1 MGKTTVEQNAKMYV
15 VENKLTHPEAINER
29 ELHAITGDSIGS
41 LLPVTTEKSKK
52 GIIIKGSIEGMMSLQ
67 SYFSGLMT
75 KKMFLNVI
83 LQMIAVVKECEENLL
98 NVNNLMLDWEY
109 IFLDPRTKKI
119 KCILWPIVNNQ
130 KAIPVEEFFQEMP
143 FRVVFTKHENHDYIT
158 QYLRYFKNN
167 EDFSI
172 NDFEKMIVEI
182 MGKKAEI
189 NSDSTNNSKVCSMCR
204 KVSEESAKYCANCGN
219 PLNQAAREV
228 LGISEVIGIND
239 SLEFLPRE
247 VLNISEVLGLEDT
260 HTFREATLSG
270 SDVMGGTTVLGVDV
284 LEKTA
289 FPYLIREKTQETIS
303 VNKPFYRIGK
313 DSSDCDYLIS
323 NNNAISRNHVDI
335 ITRNRRYYIIDHH
348 STNKTYV
355 DDRVIPGEKEVEIF
369 SGTRIKLA
377 NEDFVFYQ

>member
-1 MGKTTVEQNAKMYV
+1 MGKTTVEQNEKMYV
-15 VENKLTHPEAINER
+15 VEHKLTHPEAINER

-41 LLPVTTEKSKK
+41 LIPVTTEKSKK
-52 GIIIKGSIEGMMSLQ
+52 GVIIKGSIEGMMSLQ

-83 LQMIAVVKECEENLL
+83 LQMIAVVKECEKNLL

-119 KCILWPIVNNQ
+119 KCIHWPIVNNQ
-130 KAIPVEEFFQEMP
+130 NAIVMAEFFQDLP
-143 FRVVFTKHENHDYIT
+143 FRVVFAKHENHDYVT
-158 QYLRYFKNN
+158 QYLGYFRNH
-167 EDFSI
+167 EAFSI
-172 NDFEKMIVEI
+172 NDFEKMIVEL
-182 MGKKAEI
+182 MGKKAES

-219 PLNQAAREV
+219 PLNQAAREF

-239 SLEFLPRE
+239 SVEFVPRE
-247 VLNISEVLGLEDT
+247 VLNISEVLGLEEKQS
-260 HTFREATLSG
+260 FSEIAISG
-270 SDVMGGTTVLGVDV
+270 SNVMGGTTVLGVDV
-284 LEKTA
+284 LEKAA
-289 FPYLIREKTQETIS
+289 FPYLIRESTQETIS
-303 VNKPFYRIGK
+303 VNKPFFLIGK
-313 DSSDCDYLIS
+313 DGSDCDYLIS

-335 ITRNRRYYIIDHH
+335 ITRNRRYYIIDHN

-355 DDRVIPGEKEVEIF
+355 DDRVIPAEKEVELF

-377 NEDFVFYQ
+377 NEEFVFYL